1 MLVIENL
8 CQDVMFLQ
16 LETMWRLP
24 LKVEGV
30 PGGARELSSPPLPRH
45 SPHPSGGSQGRNGN
59 HDSGDIPASC
69 RSRHLQV
76 CEDRQH
82 F

>member
-24 LKVEGV
+24 LKVERV
-30 PGGARELSSPPLPRH
+30 PEGARELSSPPLP
-45 SPHPSGGSQGRNGN
+45 
-59 HDSGDIPASC
+59 
-69 RSRHLQV
+69 
-76 CEDRQH
+76 
-82 F
+82 